1 MTDPAAFPL
10 VPRRAPIR
18 LLPWLL
24 ALAAAM
30 LAALPW
36 LPAPPESASTPAA
49 APAATMVQGISLPPL
64 ATLTETLQRP
74 IFEPLR
80 RPPPDRAV
88 AVAPSGPT
96 VIGRYRLLGIVTAGG
111 QRQAALGRIEGG
123 GSFLVG
129 AGAALDDWRV
139 IAVEEEAITVGRGEE
154 RQTVRLRKAA
164 ETAPARR

>member
-1 MTDPAAFPL
+1 MTDPAAFPP

-18 LLPWLL
+18 PLPWLL
-24 ALAAAM
+24 ALAAAS

-36 LPAPPESASTPAA
+36 LPAKPESASAPAA
-49 APAATMVQGISLPPL
+49 APAATKAQGVTLPPL
-64 ATLTETLQRP
+64 AALTETLQRP

-80 RPPPDRAV
+80 RPPPTRAA
-88 AVAPSGPT
+88 AVAPAGPT

-111 QRQAALGRIEGG
+111 QRQAALARIEGG
-123 GSFLVG
+123 GSFLAG

-139 IAVEEEAITVGRGEE
+139 IVVEEDGITVGRGDE

-164 ETAPARR
+164 ETAPSRR